1 MSDSEDSVK
10 DQQPSK
16 ILKRSHEGED
26 GDGDSDDSD
35 GWIGPLPSEAAPQK
49 KKKVLEDEKIYLE
62 NLPCAESYEKSYM

>member
-1 MSDSEDSVK
+1 MSDTES
-10 DQQPSK
+10 SK
-16 ILKRSHEGED
+16 KNEADDPKSLKRPHEDED
-26 GDGDSDDSD
+26 DDSDD